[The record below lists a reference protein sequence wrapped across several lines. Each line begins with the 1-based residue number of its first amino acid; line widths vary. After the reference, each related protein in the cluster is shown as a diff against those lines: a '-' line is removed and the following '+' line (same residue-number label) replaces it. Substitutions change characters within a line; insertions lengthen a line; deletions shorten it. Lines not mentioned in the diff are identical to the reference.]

1 MRIDARRMLVPVN
14 GSEISELAFRW
25 GCRAARE
32 FKAELHAVYVVE
44 VPLGLPLE
52 AEIRAD
58 IDRGEKILRRVEEIA
73 SKEKYRGLQATCL
86 RARQPGPAI
95 VMEAENRRADLIVL
109 GIPYKRRLGSWDMG
123 PTAEYIFRN
132 TSCQMILWRQS
143 AQAAGPSKR

>member
-25 GCRAARE
+25 ACRTARE
-32 FKAELHAVYVVE
+32 YKAELHAVYVIE

-58 IDRGEKILRRVEEIA
+58 INRGEATLSRIEAIA
-73 SKEKYRGLQATCL
+73 SKEKCKGVQATCL

-95 VMEAENRRADLIVL
+95 VMEAENRHADLIIL
-109 GIPYKRRLGSWDMG
+109 GIPYKQRSGSWDMG

-132 TSCQMILWRQS
+132 TNCQMILWRQS
-143 AQAAGPSKR
+143 AHVLEPAKG

>member
-25 GCRAARE
+25 GCRTARE

-58 IDRGEKILRRVEEIA
+58 IDRGEKILRRIEGIA
-73 SKEKYRGLQATCL
+73 SQEKYRGLQATSL

-95 VMEAENRRADLIVL
+95 VMEAENRHADLIIL
-109 GIPYKRRLGSWDMG
+109 GIPYKRRLGRWDMG
-123 PTAEYIFRN
+123 PTAEYVFRN

-143 AQAAGPSKR
+143 AHAAEPGKG

>member
-1 MRIDARRMLVPVN
+1 MRIDSRRMLVPVN

-25 GCRAARE
+25 GCRTARE
-32 FKAELHAVYVVE
+32 QKAELHAVYVVE

-58 IDRGEKILRRVEEIA
+58 IDRGEKILSRIEAIA
-73 SKEKYRGLQATCL
+73 SREKYRGLQATCL

-95 VMEAENRRADLIVL
+95 VMEAENRHADLIIL

-123 PTAEYIFRN
+123 PTAEYILRN
-132 TSCQMILWRQS
+132 TSCQMILWRES
-143 AQAAGPSKR
+143 AHAAKPSKG

>member
-1 MRIDARRMLVPVN
+1 MRIDARSMLVPVD
-14 GSEISELAFRW
+14 GSEISEQAFRW
-25 GCRAARE
+25 GCRTARE
-32 FKAELHAVYVVE
+32 YKAELHAVYVVE

-58 IDRGEKILRRVEEIA
+58 IDRGEKILKRIEAIA
-73 SKEKYRGLQATCL
+73 SKEKYKGLQATCL

-95 VMEAENRRADLIVL
+95 VMEAERRQTDLIVL
-109 GIPYKRRLGSWDMG
+109 GIPYKRRMGSWDMG

-143 AQAAGPSKR
+143 AQAADPSKG